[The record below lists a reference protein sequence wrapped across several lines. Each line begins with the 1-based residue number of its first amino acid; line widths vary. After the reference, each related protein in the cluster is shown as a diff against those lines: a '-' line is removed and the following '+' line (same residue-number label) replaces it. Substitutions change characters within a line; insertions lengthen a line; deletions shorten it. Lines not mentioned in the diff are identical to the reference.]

1 MVDTIHLET
10 ENFEISN
17 ISHFRVQ
24 TDPIHD
30 SNNLFL
36 GHNSQG
42 QKVFGYAAF
51 ATHKPKDSH
60 LTQVNFKVS
69 TTHNRKFLTIEIA
82 SLPRILYVHNLFAF
96 DTQWEFEAAGQELIR
111 ILEKKCISV
120 LDLEELR
127 VTRMDLCYT
136 ILTNR
141 EAREYIQKLQN
152 TTVTAYSKTV
162 YRSGAEFKSRSKVFA
177 FYDKRLRLKN
187 IREYFGKSYDPFA
200 GMDSKD
206 NQRRRPMEQC
216 LMRMEIQLNS
226 AEIIRKSFGHH
237 LFWGSFLSNTTIQ
250 NLRQFFHV
258 STTKFLDK
266 ILNERESKPNRV
278 SISRETIQDFIVQLK
293 QKYGSNWYSRT
304 VKIFGEMYL
313 HEFFKGKFLEEVKN
327 LNLLTLNDGG
337 NRGSIDNA
345 NYRITKSNK
354 DGCEEFK
361 ELTSHFVESSE
372 LDSLIQELR
381 EQLSQYSWVIFEQW
395 KNTIEVQNSIH
406 FESMM
411 ISEPIQIH
419 LGHYN
424 PDRASEYPDF
434 GETNRKDDILTSIA
448 ESMQQQIEAYRTRA
462 KLLHSEGARLLTEK
476 TEAWKRMKGKTAKLS
491 NTSG

>member
-1 MVDTIHLET
+1 M
-10 ENFEISN
+10 
-17 ISHFRVQ
+17 
-24 TDPIHD
+24 
-30 SNNLFL
+30 
-36 GHNSQG
+36 
-42 QKVFGYAAF
+42 
-51 ATHKPKDSH
+51 
-60 LTQVNFKVS
+60 
-69 TTHNRKFLTIEIA
+69 
-82 SLPRILYVHNLFAF
+82 
-96 DTQWEFEAAGQELIR
+96 
-111 ILEKKCISV
+111 
-120 LDLEELR
+120 
-127 VTRMDLCYT
+127 
-136 ILTNR
+136 
-141 EAREYIQKLQN
+141 
-152 TTVTAYSKTV
+152 
-162 YRSGAEFKSRSKVFA
+162 
-177 FYDKRLRLKN
+177 
-187 IREYFGKSYDPFA
+187 
-200 GMDSKD
+200 
-206 NQRRRPMEQC
+206 
-216 LMRMEIQLNS
+216 
-226 AEIIRKSFGHH
+226 
-237 LFWGSFLSNTTIQ
+237 
-250 NLRQFFHV
+250 